1 MSDNNGIEPKA
12 PVARTESVGS
22 LDFHPSS
29 KEEHKKSKASLNNQ
43 QMEDSGEVKFSKD
56 TVEGK
61 GDAAVEI
68 GAVPPPFAGMGKDE
82 LMKYAN
88 DPFWVRLRWA
98 LFILFWLAW
107 LGMLA
112 AAIVIIIM
120 APKCPAPTPLEYW
133 QESPVYQL
141 LPRTFEKK
149 PESGL
154 KGNNKKFLY

>member
-1 MSDNNGIEPKA
+1 MSDNNGLEPKA

-29 KEEHKKSKASLNNQ
+29 KEEHKKSRASLNNQ

-56 TVEGK
+56 SVEGK

-68 GAVPPPFAGMGKDE
+68 GAVPQPFAGMGKDE

-112 AAIVIIIM
+112 AAIAIIIM

-133 QESPVYQL
+133 QEAPVYHV
-141 LPRTFEKK
+141 LPRTFEKS
-149 PESGL
+149 PSGL
-154 KGNNKKFLY
+154 KGNQKKKLYP